1 MTVITELGTD
11 QIDEALRWAGRKFRF
26 RNSKRITNHPWGK
39 TYALHGIDQTTYL
52 KIVPSHGADAR
63 FALEAISRQ
72 FANQVPELIACDSE
86 RGFFLYSDFQ
96 ADPIESGLNSSQ
108 RRSIL
113 RTYASIQSAA
123 TSETQQF
130 QDLPQVKCS
139 DQFEQLMAFLGNSDA
154 LSVSIDGRPSAGFFI
169 GDDNARHYRDILYSL
184 AKLFERFLAL
194 GDTVPVTLNH
204 CDLRTKNMARR
215 ADGSLV
221 IYDWD
226 DAVIGPPGLSLHAL
240 FSGSFRPIAALSRRI
255 APGEEPRLA
264 RDRAVVDHYIEGL
277 CASQTYKA
285 DELRIALPAT
295 SCAGVIHYLL
305 GFANYPVSD
314 NALRHTI
321 GKNMT
326 RRFSDLLNVAH
337 ILALH
342 GTSRETQEAFSA
354 ALRASGRSARADHFD
369 KAAKVRM
376 SVSSKHRQDGSSNQI
391 NSEVWLQQ
399 KLEASDGEGVFP
411 SVAISVQEQASQ
423 KLSDSNLKLG
433 VELFKRHGTLMIENA
448 IPPDLVQRCHR
459 EFMNS
464 YERYFHDTRHDD
476 ALRVGDKRFM
486 ITVEFSGGFAKPKMF
501 ASPMVMPIM
510 AELLSSDFIL
520 GSLTAVASLPGSS
533 VQRMHKDNQALFPET
548 PDGAL
553 PSFSI
558 AMIVPLIALNEE
570 TGATRVVKGSHR
582 FSSSESKKMPY
593 QDPTVS
599 LGSCFLMDSR
609 LTHQGMGNNS
619 QFVRPITSLV
629 YQRPWYQDNLNYKK
643 QKPLNINAQQFEA
656 VPDNLTK
663 LVEWAVSDE
672 HDPENRP

>member
-1 MTVITELGTD
+1 M
-11 QIDEALRWAGRKFRF
+11 
-26 RNSKRITNHPWGK
+26 
-39 TYALHGIDQTTYL
+39 HGI
-52 KIVPSHGADAR
+52 
-63 FALEAISRQ
+63 
-72 FANQVPELIACDSE
+72 
-86 RGFFLYSDFQ
+86 
-96 ADPIESGLNSSQ
+96 IE
-108 RRSIL
+108 
-113 RTYASIQSAA
+113 
-123 TSETQQF
+123 
-130 QDLPQVKCS
+130 
-139 DQFEQLMAFLGNSDA
+139 
-154 LSVSIDGRPSAGFFI
+154 
-169 GDDNARHYRDILYSL
+169 DILQSL
-184 AKLFERFLAL
+184 AQPFERFLAI

-204 CDLRTKNMARR
+204 CDLRTKNIAQRV
-215 ADGSLV
+215 DGSLV
-221 IYDWD
+221 IHDWD

-240 FSGSFRPIAALSRRI
+240 FSGSFRPIAALSRRLV
-255 APGEEPRLA
+255 PGEESRLA
-264 RDRAVVDHYIEGL
+264 RDRTVIDHYIEGL
-277 CASQTYKA
+277 CASQSYKA
-285 DELRIALPAT
+285 AELRIALPAA
-295 SCAGVIHYLL
+295 SCAGVIHYLR

-314 NALRHTI
+314 KALRHTI

-342 GTSRETQEAFSA
+342 GTSKETQGAFSS
-354 ALRASGRSARADHFD
+354 ALQASGRSARADHFD
-369 KAAKVRM
+369 KAT
-376 SVSSKHRQDGSSNQI
+376 SVGKSAPSKYQQENTSGDV
-391 NSEVWLQQ
+391 NSQAWLQQ
-399 KLEASDGEGVFP
+399 KLRESDAEGVFP
-411 SVAISVQEQASQ
+411 SIAISAQEQAGD

-448 IPPDLVQRCHR
+448 VPADLVQQCHG

-464 YERYFHDTRHDD
+464 NERYFHDTRHDD

-486 ITVEFSGGFAKPKMF
+486 ITVEFSGGFAQPKMF

-510 AELLSSDFIL
+510 EELLSSEFIL

-533 VQRMHKDNQALFPET
+533 VQRMHKDNQALFADI
-548 PDGAL
+548 PDGTL

-643 QKPLNINAQQFEA
+643 QKPLNINARQFET
-656 VPDNLTK
+656 VPDNLKK
-663 LVEWAVSDE
+663 LVEWAV
-672 HDPENRP
+672 